1 MQYYP
6 KSQIKTNLYT
16 NGGELVYAQNLSNYT
31 GFYFKISTGHLYTGK
46 TPNNEK
52 NFQLIPVNGP
62 NSSPFS
68 KNLEPANPNLN
79 QNPNQ
84 SITLIND
91 GISYPDGTLY
101 PLEFDTSRY
110 LNPFISR
117 VIPTTNPTHPTE
129 QDKQNGYFTRYFCK
143 KNNELK
149 YIEIN
154 KDMFTKLNSKDSQAA
169 WDLYTPVSIKWI
181 IKGDINVVNAT
192 NSTNVNIAARNNN
205 FNGFNQFFKSYS
217 QYYVGTSYKP
227 TNPTSTN
234 LTSFP
239 PNPSKDGGY

>member
-16 NGGELVYAQNLSNYT
+16 NGAEFSLYVNSQNFYT
-31 GFYFKISTGHLYTGK
+31 GYYYKISTGKVYSGKNPSDPSTKPLY
-46 TPNNEK
+46 P
-52 NFQLIPVNGP
+52 P
-62 NSSPFS
+62 SPFIEDQKSFPSLTYITLRDSFRIEGVDEDKENLDFTQYNSISNS
-68 KNLEPANPNLN
+68 KN
-79 QNPNQ
+79 
-84 SITLIND
+84 
-91 GISYPDGTLY
+91 
-101 PLEFDTSRY
+101 
-110 LNPFISR
+110 FISR
-117 VIPTTNPTHPTE
+117 LVPTTNPTHPTE

-149 YIEIN
+149 YIEIS

-227 TNPTSTN
+227 TNSTSTN
-234 LTSFP
+234 LTNFP
-239 PNPSKDGGY
+239 PNPSRDGGY

>member
-16 NGGELVYAQNLSNYT
+16 NGGEFSLYVNSQNFYT
-31 GFYFKISTGHLYTGK
+31 GYYYKISTGKVYSGK
-46 TPNNEK
+46 
-52 NFQLIPVNGP
+52 
-62 NSSPFS
+62 
-68 KNLEPANPNLN
+68 NPSDPLT
-79 QNPNQ
+79 NP
-84 SITLIND
+84 
-91 GISYPDGTLY
+91 LY
-101 PLEFDTSRY
+101 PPLLSIEDQIPISSLTYITIRDEVVDEDKENLDFTQYNSISNY
-110 LNPFISR
+110 KNFISR
-117 VIPTTNPTHPTE
+117 LVPTTNPTHPTE

-217 QYYVGTSYKP
+217 QYYVGTSYQP
-227 TNPTSTN
+227 TNTPSTN
-234 LTSFP
+234 LTSFS
-239 PNPSKDGGY
+239 PNISRDRNY